1 MNSQHL
7 LILVGIGLVSFVL
20 SYLGAAVGMVL
31 GHLRLPLLV
40 AVLDSPVSG
49 ASTNLAVSGLGALAG
64 SFPHLRNGRVS
75 LSALA
80 LVGIPSALGSI
91 AGMLLFVKISR
102 FWAHI
107 TLGALLL
114 MLGIRMLRRRSE
126 QSTSESLPD
135 GSQIARDVLI
145 GLLLGVLAAITG
157 LMMNGLR
164 LSLLVRRLEGN
175 MQVAVGTNMAIGALT
190 ATVGVTT
197 AWIMGS
203 GFNLL
208 ALAIVGPPT
217 IAGSYLGAALTAQL
231 SKQTLQRM
239 LGWMITILGFLMM
252 LEGLWKETRPRD
264 LQPPPQTPA
273 EARELEDE
281 TDEWFEEPD
290 WAN

>member
-1 MNSQHL
+1 MNFQDL
-7 LILVGIGLVSFVL
+7 LFLVGIGLVSFVL
-20 SYLGAAVGMVL
+20 SYIGAAVGMVL

-64 SFPHLRNGRVS
+64 SIPHLRGGRVS

-80 LVGIPSALGSI
+80 LVGIPSSLGAI
-91 AGMLLFVKISR
+91 AGMLMFVKVGR

-107 TLGALLL
+107 TLGTLLVL
-114 MLGIRMLRRRSE
+114 LGIRMLRRRGE
-126 QSTSESLPD
+126 QPTHESPP
-135 GSQIARDVLI
+135 GISQIARDVLI
-145 GLLLGVLAAITG
+145 GLFLGVLAAITG

-164 LSLLVRRLEGN
+164 LSLLVRRLQGN

-217 IAGSYLGAALTAQL
+217 VLGSYLGAALTARL
-231 SKQTLQRM
+231 SKQTLQWV
-239 LGWMITILGFLMM
+239 LGWVITILGFLMI
-252 LEGLWKETRPRD
+252 LEGFWKETRPRD

-273 EARELEDE
+273 EAQELEDE
-281 TDEWFEEPD
+281 TDEWFEEPE
-290 WAN
+290 WAS

>member
-1 MNSQHL
+1 MNSQDL
-7 LILVGIGLVSFVL
+7 LILVGIGLISFVL
-20 SYLGAAVGMVL
+20 SYIGAAVGMVL

-40 AVLDSPVSG
+40 AVLNSPVSG

-64 SFPHLRNGRVS
+64 SIPHFRGGRVS
-75 LSALA
+75 FSALA
-80 LVGIPSALGSI
+80 LVGIPSSLGAI

-107 TLGALLL
+107 TLGSLLFV
-114 MLGIRMLRRRSE
+114 LGIRMLRRRGE
-126 QSTSESLPD
+126 QRTKQAQP
-135 GSQIARDVLI
+135 GAAQIARDVLI
-145 GLLLGVLAAITG
+145 GLFLGMLAAITG

-190 ATVGVTT
+190 ATVGVAT

-203 GFNLL
+203 GFNLI

-217 IAGSYLGAALTAQL
+217 ILGSYLGAALTARL
-231 SKQTLQRM
+231 SKQTLQRV
-239 LGWMITILGFLMM
+239 LGWLITILGFLMI
-252 LEGLWKETRPRD
+252 LEGFWKETRPRD
-264 LQPPPQTPA
+264 LQPPPLNFL

-281 TDEWFEEPD
+281 TDEWFDEPD